1 MEHTPSEIMENAM
14 DADGYGSHTPVDGAV
29 SSRQCIG
36 AGFVRTEDYEE
47 RARSVMSG
55 TLRLAPHKPWRTTRV
70 TDWTAN
76 PFSSRNWQFQHHTL
90 RWLSPVRFLAADG
103 DEAARDFWFLVVQD
117 WVANNAPENPPSA
130 FSWVDMADGLRAQ
143 ELVFGWPLAAND
155 AERELLITTLCTHGQ
170 WLAEE
175 SHQATGNHALHQNIG
190 LFVLASFL
198 RAHDWQRLA
207 VSRMEALFL
216 RSFDQ
221 MGANDEGSPD
231 YHRMNLAWWRSA
243 WDRVALEGM
252 EVPAAVASTLSRAAT
267 FLAHLTRPDGTLVP
281 LGDTHLKQVT
291 ADGWP
296 ELEYVASLGDAGEP
310 PRTTVVAAPNGYVLG
325 RSGWG
330 DDERSFSEHSHY
342 SMRYGNHLSSHQH
355 EDRGSLTFFTGGQ
368 DWLTDPGSYMYEPK
382 DPFRKY
388 LRSREA
394 HNLVTVDDRPYN
406 PDVRV
411 WLKACSTSDLAHDF
425 TVQDPGYR
433 GVVITRRVVYLPPLD
448 LLVVLDSVS
457 ADTSI
462 ITRQRWHTEPGVKPR
477 YRDSALELQKRD
489 GSRFTVQWLGEG
501 MRPRVHYGD
510 DRSVREWVSRKWG
523 RKEPAAGFEVSRTG
537 RTAFYATIMGD
548 STRDAWAVVSSRA
561 KPEGTWLR
569 VTRFG
574 LVWEISIDDEGV
586 RATLD
591 QNYEPGPGHSSSAG
605 RAADAV
611 ALAGVQER
619 LGNLEQQWATASS
632 RATEFTESVSA
643 LQKQFTVMVDDALA
657 AERTRELKRTA
668 ALLSLL
674 PQGTDPHPILG
685 GLTLAEVAPHIEDPL
700 YLHELWS
707 THGEEVPL
715 NLGRRRHL
723 ARELYQRGFYSRSL
737 EVLKGLAALTGKD
750 NDLQIV
756 RVRESELTMMRG
768 AVELVVPAVQ
778 DFTAHTGRIL
788 HVVGKA
794 LPETQTG
801 YTLRT
806 HYLAKAQVERGYDVH
821 VMRQAGAVTTPHD
834 ATTVDLDEVTYHLP
848 EGPVRGSVLWDE
860 WLQANVDALH
870 RLVADIRPSVLHC
883 HSDFVNQMIAQPV
896 ARAFG
901 IPLVY
906 ENRGFWEESWLS
918 RIETTVGRSLDKDH
932 ERYGMPEAYTL
943 RQAREDDARQ
953 GSDRVTTLADVMRE
967 HIVARGLDGALVTV
981 TPNGVEPSEF
991 PVIPVHQELK
1001 ARLGIPANAM
1011 VIGYITSVV
1020 EYEGI
1025 DTLVRAFARLRETG
1039 EHAWLLIVG
1048 DGPVKKSLEKLAQN
1062 LGVADHSTFTGRVP
1076 HEEVLDYYSVIDLFV
1091 VPRKNRAV
1099 CRLVTPL
1106 KPFEAFSTGR
1116 TVVLS
1121 DVDALREIAQDS
1133 DAAELFQAD
1142 NADSLAACLRSL
1154 MHDDARRSELA
1165 ARGAQWARE
1174 HRSWSAIASLY
1185 DIPYGQLGIV
1195 PFIPAQDSP
1204 ALSVEETSKY
1214 RKALAC
1220 SSRDDAIQF
1229 LGVHNETRK
1238 KDPVVEADSIIS
1250 DGWGGHGFPSQPVPR
1265 TSEWNTLAS
1274 QDRTWQMHLHS
1285 WEFMTPLLEAWAR
1298 TGDKSYLQWA
1308 IDVALEWIEEHPFID
1323 FSIMAWYDMALA
1335 YRSVNLQAL
1344 VLAAANTNLV
1354 SNDQFQALLHLCL
1367 VHRDAHWHHKS
1378 FNGRNNHGYYS
1389 AVSQLVLG
1397 RALRPLPGMKAL
1409 QAQGTERLRHMA
1421 STQFLSDGGHAEH
1434 SPDYHRMLL
1443 ASFEGAIRAG
1453 AIDDPEVLTRVQR
1466 AADVLGWM
1474 ILPTGTILQMGDS
1487 PERMM
1492 TSGQRSMSPT
1502 TDWILSRGKHGQR
1515 PEASNLLLPESG
1527 YAFVRQLSPEHP
1539 VTEQSSYLAM
1549 TAAFH
1554 SRTHKQC
1561 DDQSLVWF
1569 DNGQEIL
1576 VDGGRYKYGE
1586 LLPQDSEL
1594 RKSGFYYSDPI
1605 RQYMESCAAHNT
1617 VSVDGPLHN
1626 RRRPAYGSGIQSLT
1640 RSDSGEFTI
1649 VSSVPH
1655 DFWTS
1660 TRTVIYRPGTSLTIK
1675 DEIEAHDDREH
1686 TLFTWF
1692 LLDGSL
1698 SVATT
1703 EAGLAVT
1710 SPHWVNDMTVTR
1722 TSAAHE
1728 RLTIWSDERKPH
1740 IRGVRSRQDR
1750 IVEPCWSLGYSTAF
1764 QRTAHT
1770 QTDFVFMISE
1780 NGAL

>member
-1 MEHTPSEIMENAM
+1 M
-14 DADGYGSHTPVDGAV
+14 
-29 SSRQCIG
+29 
-36 AGFVRTEDYEE
+36 RTNDYEE
-47 RARSVMSG
+47 RARSIMSG
-55 TLRLAPHKPWRTTRV
+55 TLRLAPHKPWNTTRV
-70 TDWTAN
+70 ADWTAD
-76 PFSSRNWQFQHHTL
+76 PFSSRNWQFQHHAL
-90 RWLSPVRFLAADG
+90 RWLSPVRFLAFDG
-103 DEAARDFWFLVVQD
+103 DADARDFWFRVVQD
-117 WVANNAPENPPSA
+117 WVAHNPPENPPST
-130 FSWVDMADGLRAQ
+130 FSWFDMTDGLRAQ
-143 ELVFGWPLAAND
+143 ELVFGWPLATND
-155 AERELLITTLCTHGQ
+155 VERELLITALHTHGE
-170 WLAEE
+170 WLADE

-190 LFVLASFL
+190 LFVVASFL
-198 RAHDWQRLA
+198 RARNWKRLA
-207 VSRMEALFL
+207 VARMETLFL

-221 MGANDEGSPD
+221 LGANDEGSPE
-231 YHRMNLAWWRSA
+231 YHRLNLAWWRSA
-243 WDRVALEGM
+243 WDRVAMEGVA
-252 EVPAAVASTLSRAAT
+252 VPEAAAFTLSRAAT

-281 LGDTHLKQVT
+281 LGDTHLKHVS
-291 ADGWP
+291 AEGWP
-296 ELEYVASLGDAGEP
+296 ELEYVATLGVVGEP
-310 PRTTVVAAPNGYVLG
+310 PSTTVVAAPNGYVLG

-330 DDERSFSEHSHY
+330 DDERSFAEHSHY
-342 SMRYGNHLSSHQH
+342 SIRYGNHSSSHQH

-394 HNLVTVDDRPYN
+394 HNLVTVEDREYVS
-406 PDVRV
+406 DARV

-457 ADTSI
+457 ADAP
-462 ITRQRWHTEPGVKPR
+462 ITTQQRWHTEPGVKPR
-477 YRDSALELQKRD
+477 YRDSALELQKRN

-501 MRPRVHYGD
+501 IRPRVHYGND
-510 DRSVREWVSRKWG
+510 SSIREWVSRKWG
-523 RKEPAAGFEVSRTG
+523 QKEPAAGFEVSQTG
-537 RTAFYATIMGD
+537 RSAFYATIMGD

-561 KPEGTWLR
+561 KSESTWLR
-569 VTRFG
+569 ITRFG

-586 RATLD
+586 RVTLD
-591 QNYEPGPGHSSSAG
+591 QDYEPAPGQSSSAG

-611 ALAGVQER
+611 ALAGVQQR
-619 LGNLEQQWATASS
+619 LRNLEQQWAMASS
-632 RATEFTESVSA
+632 RAAESTESVSA
-643 LQKQFTVMVDDALA
+643 LQKQFTVMMDEALA
-657 AERTRELKRTA
+657 AERTRERKRTA

-674 PQGTDPHPILG
+674 PQGTDPHRILG
-685 GLTLAEVAPHIEDPL
+685 GLTLGEVAPHIEDPL
-700 YLHELWS
+700 YLYELWGA
-707 THGEEVPL
+707 HAEEVPL
-715 NLGRRRHL
+715 NLGGRRRL
-723 ARELYQRGFYSRSL
+723 ARELYQRGYYSRSL
-737 EVLKGLAALTGKD
+737 EVLKGLSALTGKEA
-750 NDLQIV
+750 DLQVV
-756 RVRESELTMMRG
+756 RVRESELSMMRG
-768 AVELVVPAVQ
+768 AVELVVPPVQ

-806 HYLAKAQVERGYDVH
+806 HYLAAAQVERGYDVH

-834 ATTVDLDEVTYHLP
+834 AATVDLDEVTYHLP
-848 EGPVRGSVLWDE
+848 EGPVRSSVLWDE

-906 ENRGFWEESWLS
+906 ESRGFWEESWLS

-943 RQAREDDARQ
+943 RQAREDDARR

-967 HIVARGLDGALVTV
+967 HIVARGLDGDLVTV

-991 PVIPVHQELK
+991 PVITVNQELK

-1025 DTLVRAFARLRETG
+1025 DTLVRAFAQLRETG
-1039 EHAWLLIVG
+1039 EDAWLLIVG

-1062 LGVADHSTFTGRVP
+1062 LGVADHSTFTGRIP

-1133 DAAELFQAD
+1133 DAAELFQAG

-1174 HRSWSAIASLY
+1174 HRSWDAIATIY
-1185 DIPYGQLGIV
+1185 DRPYGQLGIV
-1195 PFIPAQDSP
+1195 PFVPLQSRDTISN
-1204 ALSVEETSKY
+1204 EETHNY
-1214 RKALAC
+1214 RGALAC
-1220 SSRDDAIQF
+1220 SSRDEAIRF
-1229 LGVHNETRK
+1229 IGVHNETRK
-1238 KDPVVEADSIIS
+1238 NDPVREADIIRRE
-1250 DGWGGHGFPSQPVPR
+1250 GWGGHGFPSQPVPR
-1265 TSEWNTLAS
+1265 TSEWNNLAS

-1285 WEFMTPLLEAWAR
+1285 WEFMTPVLEAWAR
-1298 TGDKSYLQWA
+1298 TGDTSYLQWA
-1308 IDVALEWIEEHPFID
+1308 VDVALEWIEEHPVVD

-1344 VLAAANTNLV
+1344 VLAAAGTDLV
-1354 SNDQFQALLHLCL
+1354 GDDQFRSLLRLCL
-1367 VHRDAHWHHKS
+1367 VHRDAHWRAES
-1378 FNGRNNHGYYS
+1378 FNARNNHGYYS

-1397 RALRPLPGMKAL
+1397 RALRVLPGMQAL
-1409 QAQGTERLRHMA
+1409 QAQGTDRLRHMVG
-1421 STQFLSDGGHAEH
+1421 TQFLPDGGHAEH

-1453 AIDDPEVLTRVQR
+1453 AIDDPEVLTRVRR

-1492 TSGQRSMSPT
+1492 SSGQRSMSPT
-1502 TDWILSRGKHGQR
+1502 TDWILSRGKRGHR
-1515 PEASNLLLPESG
+1515 PEATSLLLPDSG
-1527 YAFVRQLSPEHP
+1527 YAFVRQLSSEHP
-1539 VTEQSSYLAM
+1539 TTENASYLAM

-1569 DNGQEIL
+1569 ENGQEIL
-1576 VDGGRYKYGE
+1576 IDGGRYKYGE

-1594 RKSGFYYSDPI
+1594 RESGFYYSDPI
-1605 RQYMESCAAHNT
+1605 RQYMESCPAHNT
-1617 VSVDGPLHN
+1617 VSVDGPLHD
-1626 RRRPAYGSGIQSLT
+1626 RRRSAYGAGIQSLT

-1655 DFWTS
+1655 SFWTS
-1660 TRTVIYRPGTSLTIK
+1660 TRTVIYHPGTSLTIR
-1675 DEIEAHDDREH
+1675 DEVKAHDDRDH

-1698 SVATT
+1698 RVVTT
-1703 EAGLAVT
+1703 ESGIVVS
-1710 SPHWVNDMTVTR
+1710 SPHWAHDMTVTR
-1722 TSAAHE
+1722 STTAGE
-1728 RLTIWSDERKPH
+1728 QLKIWSDEREPA

-1750 IVEPCWSLGYSTAF
+1750 VVEPCWSVGYSAPF
-1764 QRTAHT
+1764 KGMART
-1770 QTDFVFMISE
+1770 QTTFTFQTTE
-1780 NGAL
+1780 NGVS